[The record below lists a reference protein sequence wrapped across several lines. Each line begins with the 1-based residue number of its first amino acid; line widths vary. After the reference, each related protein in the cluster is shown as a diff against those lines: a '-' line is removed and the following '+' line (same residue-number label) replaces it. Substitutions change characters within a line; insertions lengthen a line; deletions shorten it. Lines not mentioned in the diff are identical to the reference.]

1 MLAHG
6 VVLLLV
12 GRTAGLSPAER
23 LAGAQGCL
31 EAVGQAL
38 HLVMDDVNMSTFFH
52 RWAGAVPYRPWCL
65 VVPAQ
70 LPGCRSCMPACL
82 FLVNGGCCQC
92 PWFAWVA

>member
-52 RWAGAVPYRPWCL
+52 RWAVAVLPMVP

-70 LPGCRSCMPACL
+70 LPGCRSGMRAL
-82 FLVNGGCCQC
+82 L
-92 PWFAWVA
+92 